1 MLDQAGCMLPG
12 DYYVPGSRYIV
23 KDFPSQRHD
32 CRHEQICVPAP
43 VGEIGKR
50 GLAIFDDV
58 RAFEG
63 VARSAGSLTV
73 QKHYLHGSYTDQVF
87 LRARFARFRFFP
99 GVAVSGLP

>member
-1 MLDQAGCMLPG
+1 MLDQAGCMLPR

-23 KDFPSQRHD
+23 KDFPSKRHD
-32 CRHEQICVPAP
+32 RRHEHICVPAP
-43 VGEIGKR
+43 VGEVDKPGF
-50 GLAIFDDV
+50 AIFDDV

-63 VARSAGSLTV
+63 VARRAGSLTV
-73 QKHYLHGSYTDQVF
+73 QKHDVHGSYTDQLF